1 MTNGKRNRQA
11 GHSLE
16 RTLAGV
22 FRDIG
27 FPHVVTTRSES
38 RSRDAQKI
46 DLMNREERVNG
57 RLPYNVQAKNS
68 TLHLK
73 YAKLLEEIPDVPGVM
88 NVVIHKQTEKVNNRF
103 VPRGEYAILYLKDF
117 LTLIQQRDEQRIVR
131 GRMVHPPRKGNKPA
145 VLPVLAPNSTAG
157 VQNPEGLPKTY

>member
-16 RTLAGV
+16 RSLAAV

-46 DLMNREERVNG
+46 DLMNKEERVNG

-73 YAKLLEEIPDVPGVM
+73 YAKLLEEIPNVPGVM

-103 VPRGEYAILYLKDF
+103 VPRGEYAILYLTDF
-117 LTLIQQRDEQRIVR
+117 LTLIQQRDEQRTVR
-131 GRMVHPPRKGNKPA
+131 TGVVQPVRRRAAKAILPA
-145 VLPVLAPNSTAG
+145 ANGNSTTG
-157 VQNPEGLPKTY
+157 VQNSESLPKTV